1 MTNKYALIKN
11 NKIIKFR
18 NTKDEML
25 IDKLLNHGYLPVI
38 EETPSC
44 DWTQT
49 VSDSYSIQKD
59 VVKHIYTVQDLPIE
73 EIRKIKIEN
82 TINTV
87 IDDIRDLLTET
98 DQGAKVA
105 AVVDKKDQKITEIK
119 AARTV
124 QELKVIKDIELK
136 SELNSKSELN

>member
-82 TINTV
+82 TIDTV
-87 IDDIRDLLTET
+87 IDDIRDLLTKSESNSS
-98 DQGAKVA
+98 QVI

-136 SELNSKSELN
+136 